1 MQMSDL
7 HRFGIPSSVLNAW
20 ENRLGATL
28 LPVQRQAIK
37 KGLLGGHEGEP
48 SSNLIVSAP
57 TSSGKSFCA
66 EMAVVKALTSRQRC
80 VLLFPLKSLAEQVY
94 RVLSATYGSLGID
107 CLIATG
113 DYPQND
119 RAFTEGRYQVA
130 VAVYEKFDLLLTADL
145 DALKGIGVA
154 IVDEL
159 QMIAEKGRGAIL
171 ERILTRTAASG
182 YNTRLLALSAVL
194 GESDLQRLC
203 GWLGAAVV
211 EESGR
216 PVELLRGVA
225 AAGTLSYRAYNS
237 GQDGSEPFAD
247 LDIAGEDNI
256 SAFVE
261 QLKKESGST
270 LVFVKSRL
278 DTVNLALRLAASVNW
293 PSAGKALAKLHGEE
307 PSFLVRSLCQAMSRG
322 VAFHNADLSST
333 QRNVIEEAFTDKS
346 IKVIISTTT
355 LAMGVNL
362 PADTVYLET
371 VKYAAGSYGGK
382 PSLIPISRAEFD
394 NMTGRAGRLGLGD
407 GCPGRAIIVAGS
419 EFDREVLWQQYIAP
433 SSAEEL
439 TSAFD
444 SLPPED
450 WLLSMITCGL
460 IRREDD
466 IDRVFARSFKAAC
479 GEDRSD
485 RLHDALG
492 TLLDHDLIV
501 RELSGLFRPSATG
514 RAVALAGLTTGD
526 ATHFRLKLQSDQP
539 QGSFGWI
546 ALALSSPGWDLPPG
560 LLNRAELFQ
569 HAPVRLLHQHFDN
582 LIEEARYLLPESF
595 RREPLSHRQ
604 SASLKALL
612 VLEDWRRL
620 TPVQSLEE
628 RYQIHLGQIMSL
640 GETAAHLLNGLSA
653 LIAASDRESPAI
665 DCLRETSFSVRYGL
679 PSELMKLHRYLGD
692 ILNRSDFSALYRVG
706 VDSLEGLSSTP
717 PEELAKLISDDDK
730 LLIINEQIE
739 KLEEEVSMST
749 AQLAGRP
756 VIVSEPETIEIDGT
770 FEQERYLVRINGFPV
785 RLTGKSFKYLTKL
798 AWSRMKRDSGWV
810 YKEDIEVGFNQAR
823 YLYRMKNE
831 IKEGVQSR
839 WPIIENNRLGYYR
852 LNIDPEKIRIN
863 TDNLRDHPD
872 YEIRSLI
879 S

>member
-7 HRFGIPSSVLNAW
+7 QKYGIPSSVLDAW
-20 ENRLGATL
+20 KSRLGAAL
-28 LPVQRQAIK
+28 LPVQRRAVR
-37 KGLLGGHEGEP
+37 KGLLDGHDGEQAC
-48 SSNLIVSAP
+48 NLIISAP

-66 EMAVVKALTSRQRC
+66 EMAVIKALTSRQRC

-94 RVLSATYGSLGID
+94 RVLSTTYGSLGID

-119 RAFTEGRYQVA
+119 RAFAEGRYQVA

-145 DALKGIGVA
+145 DALKGIGLV

-159 QMIAEKGRGAIL
+159 QMVAEKGRGAVL
-171 ERILTRTAASG
+171 ERILTRIAASG
-182 YNTRLLALSAVL
+182 YKTRLLALSAVL
-194 GESDLQRLC
+194 GEADIQRLC
-203 GWLGAAVV
+203 DWLGATAV

-247 LDIAGEDNI
+247 FEVAGEDSI
-256 SAFVE
+256 SAFVG

-278 DTVNLALRLAASVNW
+278 DTVNLALKLAASVNW
-293 PSAGKALAKLHGEE
+293 PSASKALAKLCGEE
-307 PSFLVRSLCQAMSRG
+307 PSFLVRSLSQAMGRG
-322 VAFHNADLSST
+322 VAFHNADLTSA
-333 QRNVIEEAFTDKS
+333 QRFVIEEAFIDKS

-371 VKYAAGSYGGK
+371 VKYASGSYGGR
-382 PSLIPISRAEFD
+382 PSLVPISRAEFD

-407 GCPGRAIIVAGS
+407 GCPGRAIVVAGS

-433 SSAEEL
+433 ASTEEL

-444 SLPPED
+444 SLPAED
-450 WLLSMITCGL
+450 WLLSMITSGL
-460 IRREDD
+460 VAEESD
-466 IDRVFARSFKAAC
+466 IDRVFARSFKAVC
-479 GEDRSD
+479 GGSD
-485 RLHDALG
+485 SHRLSTALEV
-492 TLLDHDLIV
+492 LVDSNLVL
-501 RELSGLFRPSATG
+501 REPSGSLRPSAAG
-514 RAVALAGLTTGD
+514 RAAALTGLTVGE
-526 ATHFRLKLQSDQP
+526 AVHFRTKLDSGYP
-539 QGSFGWI
+539 QRSFGWM
-546 ALALSSPGWDLPPG
+546 ALALSSSGWDLPPG
-560 LLNRAELFQ
+560 LLSRAELFQ
-569 HAPVRLLHQHFDN
+569 HAPVRLLHQHFDD
-582 LIEEARYLLPESF
+582 LLDDARYLLPDSF

-604 SASLKALL
+604 AASLKALL

-640 GETAAHLLNGLSA
+640 GETAAHLLNGLSG
-653 LIAASDRESPAI
+653 LITATDRENPAI
-665 DCLRETSFSVRYGL
+665 ALLRETSFSVRYGL
-679 PSELMKLHRYLGD
+679 PSGLMSLYDHLGD
-692 ILNRSDFSALYRVG
+692 ILNRSDFLTFHRAGLDSIEALCSV
-706 VDSLEGLSSTP
+706 S
-717 PEELAKLISDDDK
+717 SDDLDKLMSDGDK
-730 LLIINEQIE
+730 LLSVNEQIE
-739 KLEEEVSMST
+739 KLKEEVPMSS

-756 VIVSEPETIEIDGT
+756 TITSEPETIEIDGT
-770 FEQERYLVRINGFPV
+770 FEQERYLVKINGFPV

-798 AWSRMKRDSGWV
+798 AWSRMKRDPGWV

-831 IKEGVQSR
+831 IKEGVQSG

-852 LNIDPEKIRIN
+852 LDIDPEKIRIN